1 MIRISAAQ
9 EETDANGWCRLRIE
23 GLGLAAA
30 QPVELYFKRGGE
42 RQPFLT
48 EQGWQQAQHWLTFN
62 DTWLDGADLVLPIG
76 PAQTWFLSDVATLE
90 IGVRPAGSGAEPER
104 ARLAWPKIILDA
116 NARPAVVAAPP
127 PPAEELPP
135 PAPAPEPPAA
145 PPPPLVADTPIVPRA
160 EPAPQRRALWPW
172 ILLLV
177 VVLAALL
184 LGAAYLKHWPPF
196 AASQTAAAVP
206 PAAAPAATPAATP
219 GRVFSE
225 DEVRKYLGANPA
237 APAANDEGQAYLKA
251 GHPDLAL
258 LIYRYA
264 QRKGDP
270 AAAKAIGRMYDPTT
284 YSKTTSP
291 FDTPDADQ
299 AATYYEQAAKAGD
312 IEAEFLLGRVMA
324 KGLTSQPDA
333 VERGVVWLQR
343 AQQGGNSEAAQ
354 LLTQIKG
361 GSGSGN

>member
-1 MIRISAAQ
+1 
-9 EETDANGWCRLRIE
+9 
-23 GLGLAAA
+23 
-30 QPVELYFKRGGE
+30 
-42 RQPFLT
+42 
-48 EQGWQQAQHWLTFN
+48 
-62 DTWLDGADLVLPIG
+62 
-76 PAQTWFLSDVATLE
+76 
-90 IGVRPAGSGAEPER
+90 
-104 ARLAWPKIILDA
+104 
-116 NARPAVVAAPP
+116 
-127 PPAEELPP
+127 
-135 PAPAPEPPAA
+135 
-145 PPPPLVADTPIVPRA
+145 
-160 EPAPQRRALWPW
+160 
-172 ILLLV
+172 
-177 VVLAALL
+177 LL

-196 AASQTAAAVP
+196 ATVPSAASVPP
-206 PAAAPAATPAATP
+206 PAAPATAPAATVA
-219 GRVFSE
+219 RVFNE
-225 DEVRKYLGANPA
+225 DELRKFLGANPA
-237 APAANDEGQAYLKA
+237 APAANDEGQAYLQA

-284 YSKTTSP
+284 YSKTTSA

-312 IEAEFLLGRVMA
+312 VEAEFLLGRVLA

>member
-1 MIRISAAQ
+1 
-9 EETDANGWCRLRIE
+9 
-23 GLGLAAA
+23 
-30 QPVELYFKRGGE
+30 
-42 RQPFLT
+42 
-48 EQGWQQAQHWLTFN
+48 
-62 DTWLDGADLVLPIG
+62 
-76 PAQTWFLSDVATLE
+76 
-90 IGVRPAGSGAEPER
+90 
-104 ARLAWPKIILDA
+104 
-116 NARPAVVAAPP
+116 
-127 PPAEELPP
+127 
-135 PAPAPEPPAA
+135 
-145 PPPPLVADTPIVPRA
+145 VADTPIAPLGD
-160 EPAPQRRALWPW
+160 PAPAGRPLWPW
-172 ILLLV
+172 IVAAIV
-177 VVLAALL
+177 VIAALL

-196 AASQTAAAVP
+196 AAPQTASSAP
-206 PAAAPAATPAATP
+206 PAATPATAPAATPA
-219 GRVFSE
+219 RVFSE
-225 DEVRKYLGANPA
+225 DEVRKFLGANPA

-264 QRKGDP
+264 QRKGDA

-284 YSKTTSP
+284 YSKTTSA

-312 IEAEFLLGRVMA
+312 VEAEFLLGRVLA

-354 LLTQIKG
+354 LLTQING